1 MYVMID
7 DYTHIRRN
15 GQIYSNYM
23 TCMQLPLLLGSVSPG
38 SLVLGCPIT
47 NVSKLSLSWHTC
59 SRHVYTWRHV
69 AGSTDLGP
77 RPARPHLAGGGGGGA
92 RAEVGVVVG
101 RHGPAA
107 PAEGAAHS
115 EPEEDEE

>member
-1 MYVMID
+1 
-7 DYTHIRRN
+7 
-15 GQIYSNYM
+15 M

-69 AGSTDLGP
+69 AWAALTSV
-77 RPARPHLAGGGGGGA
+77 PALHTLIWQGEAG
-92 RAEVGVVVG
+92 
-101 RHGPAA
+101 AA
-107 PAEGAAHS
+107 PELK
-115 EPEEDEE
+115 

>member
-1 MYVMID
+1 
-7 DYTHIRRN
+7 
-15 GQIYSNYM
+15 M

-69 AGSTDLGP
+69 AGGGTDLGP
-77 RPARPHLAGGGGGGA
+77 RPAHPHLAGGGGGGA

-107 PAEGAAHS
+107 TTEGAAHS
-115 EPEEDEE
+115 EPEEDED